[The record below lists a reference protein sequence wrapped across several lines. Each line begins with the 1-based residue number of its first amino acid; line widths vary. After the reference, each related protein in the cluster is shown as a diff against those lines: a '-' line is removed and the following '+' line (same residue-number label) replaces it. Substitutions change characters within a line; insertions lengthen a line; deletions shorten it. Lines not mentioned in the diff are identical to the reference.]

1 MVAALT
7 NETRTTDAQAWLQ
20 AQPPGEIAISE
31 WGITEFSS
39 ALSLKL
45 RVGTITVDQR
55 ATALAAFRRLTDR
68 SLRVLTVTSSMFRM
82 AAGFAD
88 QRGLAVRAGD
98 ALHLAAAHEQG
109 LTLWTLDLRMANA
122 GPGLGVATRLL

>member
-7 NETRTTDAQAWLQ
+7 NETRTSDAQAWLQ

-45 RVGTITVDQR
+45 RVGSITVDQR
-55 ATALAAFRRLTDR
+55 AAALASFRRLTDR
-68 SLRVLTVTSSMFRM
+68 SLRVLTVTSSMFRI

-88 QRGLAVRAGD
+88 QQALVVRAGD
-98 ALHLAAAHEQG
+98 ALHLAAALENG
-109 LTLWTLDLRMANA
+109 STLWTLDLRLANA